1 MEVLNPPGWP
11 RPGGYANGIAA
22 EGRFVFVAGMVGW
35 NRDRQFETDDFVG
48 QFRIALENVV
58 AVLAEGGAQPEHVV
72 RMTVYVTDRRAYL
85 DRLGEVGAAWREVM
99 GRNFP
104 AMAAVEV
111 SGLMEDRAKV
121 EIETT
126 AVAPERPAGET
137 PRGSHRAARD
147 AATELP

>member
-11 RPGGYANGIAA
+11 RPAGYANGIAA

-35 NRDRQFETDDFVG
+35 NRDRRFETDDFVD

-58 AVLAEGGAQPEHVV
+58 AVLAEGGARPEHVV

-126 AVAPERPAGET
+126 AVVPAQPAGDK
-137 PRGSHRAARD
+137 P
-147 AATELP
+147 P